1 MILSQH
7 KNQYNKTFFKEVFMA
22 AKPVYVRC
30 PRCEL
35 NYIKKGEKL
44 CSVCKSELDGTSEL
58 DELDLE
64 YCPVCKTN
72 YIQPDEIMCAT
83 CAKER
88 SLDSNFQGDEYENDE
103 WDEYIN
109 AKDTDGY
116 EEDDDDDLTQVH
128 DADDDDDLMGSDDLP
143 LELEDDF
150 DEDSDEDDEEDEDE
164 DDDDDDLEFDPADD
178 DDLDEED
185 EENEDIDD

>member
-1 MILSQH
+1 
-7 KNQYNKTFFKEVFMA
+7 MA
-22 AKPVYVRC
+22 TKPVYIRC

-88 SLDSNFQGDEYENDE
+88 SLDTNFHGDEYENDE

-116 EEDDDDDLTQVH
+116 EEEDDEEFTQVH
-128 DADDDDDLMGSDDLP
+128 DADDDDDLMTSDDLP
-143 LELEDDF
+143 LGLEDDF
-150 DEDSDEDDEEDEDE
+150 DEESDEEDDSDEEIEDEELDFEDE
-164 DDDDDDLEFDPADD
+164 DDFDGDE
-178 DDLDEED
+178 DEED
-185 EENEDIDD
+185 DNDIDE

>member
-1 MILSQH
+1 
-7 KNQYNKTFFKEVFMA
+7 MA
-22 AKPVYVRC
+22 TKPVYIRC

-88 SLDSNFQGDEYENDE
+88 SLDTNFHGDEYENDE

-116 EEDDDDDLTQVH
+116 EEEDDEEFTQVH
-128 DADDDDDLMGSDDLP
+128 DADDDDDSDEEIEDE
-143 LELEDDF
+143 ELDFEDEDDF
-150 DEDSDEDDEEDEDE
+150 DDEDEDE
-164 DDDDDDLEFDPADD
+164 EDDDDI
-178 DDLDEED
+178 DE
-185 EENEDIDD
+185 

>member
-1 MILSQH
+1 
-7 KNQYNKTFFKEVFMA
+7 MA
-22 AKPVYVRC
+22 TKPVYIRC

-88 SLDSNFQGDEYENDE
+88 SLDTNFQVDEYENDE

-150 DEDSDEDDEEDEDE
+150 DEESDDDDEDSEEDGEDEDG
-164 DDDDDDLEFDPADD
+164 DDDI
-178 DDLDEED
+178 DE
-185 EENEDIDD
+185 